1 MAACAVIL
9 PSDLLLG
16 GSPPPILAL
25 DLEHRQSTIGIMQ
38 KRGPRVAHVNGCNA
52 YGRLLFLMEE
62 TTAGGE
68 NFVGRACV
76 SGVGVT
82 LQERGCALH

>member
-1 MAACAVIL
+1 MVGDGHHAKMWA
-9 PSDLLLG
+9 
-16 GSPPPILAL
+16 
-25 DLEHRQSTIGIMQ
+25 M
-38 KRGPRVAHVNGCNA
+38 AHVNGCDA

-68 NFVGRACV
+68 NFVGRACMSF

-82 LQERGCALH
+82 LQEEGRALH